1 MTLLEGVRMR
11 ALLLLC
17 WFVLALGAAQA
28 QIVVGKDYLVLPKP
42 HPVSGGDNIEV
53 AEFFSYPCR
62 HCYAQDAAV
71 SAWLKTQPADVSVS
85 RKHVV
90 WGKPMEGYAR
100 VFATLNVSGLTDRL
114 HGAAFRAVQQDKIN
128 LGSEAEFEKWLRRQ
142 PGVDAAKTM
151 TVYRSFAVSAQV
163 AAIAKFTKDYR
174 IFSTPMLV
182 VDGKYAIAAAPPERT
197 REVLDMLVAKVRAQR
212 GIGVA

>member
-1 MTLLEGVRMR
+1 MSMK

-28 QIVVGKDYLVLPKP
+28 QPTVGKDYLVLPKP
-42 HPVSGGDNIEV
+42 HPVSSGDQIEV

-62 HCYAQDAAV
+62 YCQAQDVAI
-71 SAWLKTQPADVSVS
+71 SAWLKTQPADVRVV

-100 VFATLNVSGLTDRL
+100 VFATLSAAGLTERL
-114 HGAAFRAVQQDKIN
+114 HGAAFQAVQRDKVH
-128 LGSEAEFEKWLRRQ
+128 LGNEAEFEKWLRRQ

-151 TVYRSFAVSAQV
+151 AVYRSFAVKAQV
-163 AAIAKFTKDYR
+163 EAAAKFTKDYR
-174 IFSTPMLV
+174 ISSTPMLV
-182 VDGKYAIAAAPPERT
+182 VDGKYVIAAAQPMQT
-197 REVLDMLVAKVRAQR
+197 RKVLDALLSKVRAQR
-212 GIGVA
+212 NGQA

>member
-1 MTLLEGVRMR
+1 MR

-42 HPVSGGDNIEV
+42 HPVSSGDQIEV
-53 AEFFSYPCR
+53 VEFFSYPCR
-62 HCYAQDAAV
+62 HCYSQDAAI
-71 SAWLKTQPADVSVS
+71 SAWLKTQPADVRVV

-100 VFATLNVSGLTDRL
+100 VFATLNVSGLSDRL
-114 HGAAFRAVQQDKIN
+114 HGAAFRAVQHDKVD
-128 LGSEAEFEKWLRRQ
+128 LSKEAEFEKWLRRQ
-142 PGVDAAKTM
+142 PGADVAKTM
-151 TVYRSFAVSAQV
+151 AVYRSFAVKAQV
-163 AAIAKFTKDYR
+163 EAIAQFTKDYR

-197 REVLDMLVAKVRAQR
+197 REVLDVLVAKARVQR
-212 GIGVA
+212 VAGQV